1 MNSEAV
7 QALIAKNPSLKA
19 AKAKLESMEPGA
31 YCIHRSWGFGQ
42 IRDYDGADEKLVIDF
57 KGKKKHRMDP
67 AFCVGTLDI
76 LPARHPLVRKETEPE
91 KIAQLINEKPVQ
103 LVVET
108 LAAYPNKATT
118 AIDLEITLQQVIGEE
133 KFKKWWSATK
143 KHVAKDPRIAV
154 PAKKTECY
162 VLRDE
167 PVSVEDEI
175 LDQVQASPQI
185 RNRCSPVQKD
195 EKNQEREGDRPCQP
209 AAYQLMQNS

>member
-7 QALIAKNPSLKA
+7 QALIAKNLSLKA

-42 IRDYDGADEKLVIDF
+42 IRDYDEADEKLVIDF

-103 LVVET
+103 LVVENALVERKVVQRLE
-108 LAAYPNKATT
+108 LAGEAIIQHVQVGAEVIYDEAWCLNQDAAGRVHAYCDDDPQIPLRPA
-118 AIDLEITLQQVIGEE
+118 EIGQRKQSIGE
-133 KFKKWWSATK
+133 FAAT
-143 KHVAKDPRIAV
+143 
-154 PAKKTECY
+154 
-162 VLRDE
+162 RDG
-167 PVSVEDEI
+167 
-175 LDQVQASPQI
+175 
-185 RNRCSPVQKD
+185 
-195 EKNQEREGDRPCQP
+195 REGVHRRRG
-209 AAYQLMQNS
+209 AARRF